1 MWYSYEVFVFVR
13 HRAAHPLG
21 CMYDDAPCTAPH
33 HRATYLPTQARL
45 ADASVDNALAEAW
58 GAALQT
64 NCTLERLNLESNAVG
79 TRGVR
84 ALAAALRVNRSLR
97 ELKICNQ
104 RVRYIRLDA
113 GYTPAASP
121 LRCNYTP

>member
-1 MWYSYEVFVFVR
+1 MCTTRLIAVR
-13 HRAAHPLG
+13 RTLHRLTS
-21 CMYDDAPCTAPH
+21 PC
-33 HRATYLPTQARL
+33 YLPSSQARC
-45 ADASVDNALAEAW
+45 ADACVDDALAEAW
-58 GAALQT
+58 GVALQT

-104 RVRYIRLDA
+104 RVRYTPLDA
-113 GYTPAASP
+113 GYTPAATP
-121 LRCNYTP
+121 LRCSCTPQTQLHLLASATPLS